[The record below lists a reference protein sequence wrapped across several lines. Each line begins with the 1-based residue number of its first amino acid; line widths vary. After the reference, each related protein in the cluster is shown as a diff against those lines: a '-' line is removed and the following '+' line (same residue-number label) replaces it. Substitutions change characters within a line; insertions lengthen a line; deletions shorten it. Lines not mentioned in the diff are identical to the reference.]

1 MGLIRQHLLNLVV
14 KFLSE
19 SLEKMLLAVGK
30 PSMGKIIDE
39 ELPIA
44 KKLRAHI
51 N

>member
-1 MGLIRQHLLNLVV
+1 MQ
-14 KFLSE
+14 
-19 SLEKMLLAVGK
+19 LALGN